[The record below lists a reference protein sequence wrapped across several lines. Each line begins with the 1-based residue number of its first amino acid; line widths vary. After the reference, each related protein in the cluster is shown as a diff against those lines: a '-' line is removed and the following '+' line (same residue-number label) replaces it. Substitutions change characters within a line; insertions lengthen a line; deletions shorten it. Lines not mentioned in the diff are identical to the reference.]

1 MRILKI
7 FMIIT
12 IIGTWLLVLG
22 CGALYEESDDLISK
36 TWDLMTVKEKQIY
49 DLVEDK
55 WGKSVLKQLRES
67 VRNRLQ
73 KPSEED
79 VPFSTMGD
87 IIRTI
92 EKVQLITECSWN
104 TSKIES
110 HNNAKFSTIDP
121 AWYYSI
127 IAKTKD
133 KAENKIKDVQI
144 TSFSKPKVQPMTQYS
159 GDNTDSSQLID
170 VEEYGNLKWQMRDCL
185 SAKQLLNDII
195 SQGRPLTVAD
205 REQILRRVLY
215 CEAIS
220 LDDSLKE

>member
-1 MRILKI
+1 LNQKFGKKGEQMRILKI

-12 IIGTWLLVLG
+12 IIGTWLLVFG

-49 DLVEDK
+49 DLVEDQ

-67 VRNRLQ
+67 VRTRLQ

-92 EKVQLITECSWN
+92 EKVQLIIKSDWSTDTIKSY
-104 TSKIES
+104 
-110 HNNAKFSTIDP
+110 NNAKFSAIDP
-121 AWYYSI
+121 AWYYSV

-133 KAENKIKDVQI
+133 KTENKIKDVQI
-144 TSFSKPKVQPMTQYS
+144 TPFSKPKVQHMTQHS
-159 GDNTDSSQLID
+159 GDNVDFSQLIA

-205 REQILRRVLY
+205 REQY
-215 CEAIS
+215 
-220 LDDSLKE
+220 